1 MQVSDATGQK
11 APADDQDN
19 SDEVLSKPTRQK
31 MVAHMRTFPITAPQQ
46 EAISI
51 NVAEAPAQEAI
62 SAAASTGQQASN
74 DTVMNDT
81 ESESGEEISAG
92 AALSVPMQE
101 VCLSFRK
108 VVFSIPI
115 NFDRDRKRNFSFF

>member
-1 MQVSDATGQK
+1 
-11 APADDQDN
+11 
-19 SDEVLSKPTRQK
+19 
-31 MVAHMRTFPITAPQQ
+31 MVATFPITAPPP

-62 SAAASTGQQASN
+62 SAAASTGQQAPADEQEVPG

-92 AALSVPMQE
+92 ATLSVPMQE
-101 VCLSFRK
+101 VCLSFFLK
-108 VVFSIPI
+108 FKTI
-115 NFDRDRKRNFSFF
+115 F

>member
-1 MQVSDATGQK
+1 LQVSDATGQK
-11 APADDQDN
+11 APVDDKDN
-19 SDEVLSKPTRQK
+19 SDEVLPKPTRQN
-31 MVAHMRTFPITAPQQ
+31 MVANMRTFPITAP
-46 EAISI
+46 
-51 NVAEAPAQEAI
+51 PQEAI

-92 AALSVPMQE
+92 ATLSVPMQE

-108 VVFSIPI
+108 VVFSIRI
-115 NFDRDRKRNFSFF
+115 TFDVDRKHNFSFF

>member
-1 MQVSDATGQK
+1 M
-11 APADDQDN
+11 
-19 SDEVLSKPTRQK
+19 RQK
-31 MVAHMRTFPITAPQQ
+31 MVANMRTFPITAPPQ

-92 AALSVPMQE
+92 ATLSVPMQE
-101 VCLSFRK
+101 VCLSFFFLNSRPSSQNCA
-108 VVFSIPI
+108 VVLE
-115 NFDRDRKRNFSFF
+115 